1 MKETLA
7 DDCPC
12 KTTIVKWCFEFKS
25 GRTSVQDEARGSPPK
40 SATTQEKIEAVR
52 KIVEN
57 DRRVTIRNIA
67 ETVGISSGVVHQIL
81 HRELHMH
88 KLSARWVPRM
98 LTATQ
103 KRTRLQVSSQ
113 NLARLRADRSDFI
126 GRLVTQDETWIHHFD
141 PETKQ
146 QSKQWVRCGS
156 PPLTKFKRTSSAQKV
171 MASVFWNSEGV
182 IMIDYLE
189 RGHTVTGDYYAQELK
204 QLRETIKKN
213 RRGKLR
219 SGVVMSQD
227 NAPCHTCRVAMAAA
241 KECGFEILPHP
252 PYSPDLA
259 PSDYYLF
266 PKLKS
271 VLRGK
276 RFETNNDVIEAVDAF
291 LRVQKFSFFYEGI
304 AKLEDRWNKCVMA
317 EGEYFEKS

>member
-1 MKETLA
+1 
-7 DDCPC
+7 
-12 KTTIVKWCFEFKS
+12 
-25 GRTSVQDEARGSPPK
+25 
-40 SATTQEKIEAVR
+40 
-52 KIVEN
+52 
-57 DRRVTIRNIA
+57 
-67 ETVGISSGVVHQIL
+67 
-81 HRELHMH
+81 
-88 KLSARWVPRM
+88 
-98 LTATQ
+98 
-103 KRTRLQVSSQ
+103 
-113 NLARLRADRSDFI
+113 
-126 GRLVTQDETWIHHFD
+126 
-141 PETKQ
+141 
-146 QSKQWVRCGS
+146 
-156 PPLTKFKRTSSAQKV
+156 
-171 MASVFWNSEGV
+171 
-182 IMIDYLE
+182 MIDYLE

-259 PSDYYLF
+259 PTDYYLF